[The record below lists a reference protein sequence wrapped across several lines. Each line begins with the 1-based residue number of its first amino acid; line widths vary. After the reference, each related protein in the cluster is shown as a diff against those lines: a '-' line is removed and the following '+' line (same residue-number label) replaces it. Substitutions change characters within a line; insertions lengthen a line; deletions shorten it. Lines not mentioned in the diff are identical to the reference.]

1 MRRRIWHAL
10 LAAVLAGTL
19 VVAGTATTAIGASK
33 CTRAE
38 SLVRVSKKQLKRD
51 KTALRRAQALLRSHP
66 GSAVAQRNVARAKV
80 RVRADNR
87 TLTNHRQKYE
97 QLCLPG
103 Y

>member
-1 MRRRIWHAL
+1 VRRTIWHAL

-19 VVAGTATTAIGASK
+19 LVAGTAATAIGASK
-33 CTRAE
+33 CHRAE
-38 SLVRVSKKQLKRD
+38 SLVRVSKKQLRRD
-51 KTALRRAQALLRSHP
+51 AAALRHARALLRGHP
-66 GSAVAQRNVARAKV
+66 GSATAKRNVARAKL

-87 TLTNHRQKYE
+87 TLTNRRQKYA